1 MNKFVDF
8 FLKRQTLFWAFLTI
22 IVTGGVYAYMVMP
35 KLEDPLISVK
45 QVMVITYYPG
55 ASAHEVELEVTE
67 IMEEELRTIN
77 NISDIRSTSSD
88 NLSMITVNID
98 FSVPA
103 DEIEQRWDIL
113 RRKVANAASRLPS
126 GAMAPVVVDDVS
138 DIYGIVYSLRGE
150 GYSHAELERYAQFIK
165 RELIELKGVRRVSI
179 YGTREECI
187 DISLPKELIA
197 RNSIY
202 ATQIMSTVN
211 AENQPVDADYYDTD
225 GQRLRLDVGS
235 MLRSEQDIQELIMQ
249 TPSGQQVKLN
259 DIATVSREYVE
270 PQTYGF
276 WYDGQPALAICV
288 SMEPDAVVT
297 EVGKRVEAR
306 MTELS
311 ANLPAGFEYDKVYFQ
326 PDKVD
331 SAIQS
336 FIWNLISSVVIVVLI
351 LMLTMGFRGGAIIG
365 VGLVLTVLASFP
377 VLMSLGVTLQRI
389 SLGAFIV
396 AMGMLVDNAVV
407 VLDGIMVDIKNGLPP
422 EKSLFR
428 TVKNTALPLLGATLI
443 GVITFLPIGLSDDT
457 AGEYARDLF
466 LVLGVSLLMS
476 WVLALSQIPV
486 FAKWFLLLRPHAGK
500 GKNEKNGESFM
511 HRFIRK
517 ALNLFMRHKLTTFV
531 VSAAC
536 LLAAVFGFTRVKML
550 FFPDFDYN
558 QLYIEYTLPPQT
570 HPDRIKHDILEITEK
585 LSAHDE
591 IKYIA
596 TSQGSTPARYCLVRS
611 INSRGDNY
619 GELILDFHDYRT
631 AYRMLPAIQKQLRE
645 EYPDAYVRVRKY
657 NFSVETSHTV
667 EALFSGPDPRVL
679 RQLSEQ
685 AKLIMRTSSQVDA
698 YSVCD
703 NWQTKGK
710 TIYAGYAGQAAK
722 RAGVTRGDVAN
733 ALKAATGGLPLG
745 VIYEND
751 KSLLINLKVTNSDG
765 SRIMDLNDIPVWSPI
780 PDMAVEDGE
789 IARVIQGTK
798 PVSDI
803 TGDLFRSVPLSQV
816 ADAFDMEW
824 EETDVSHYNGQ
835 RAIEVQ
841 CDPAEGSTPDMVLAD
856 ITKEIENIEL
866 PEGYS
871 VKWLGE
877 QKLQSD
883 AMANIFKFIPLTI
896 ILILTILLLLFNDI
910 RKLLLI
916 LCCLPFAVVGISPA
930 LLVTGTPFTFMAILG
945 AMGLMG
951 MMIKN
956 SIVLVDEIT
965 RLTKEGMPPYDAII
979 NSTVNRTRPVV
990 MASATTILGMLPLVT
1005 DPMYSSLALVVI
1017 AGLTVGTVITLIL
1030 LPIFY
1035 ALLFRVKTPVQTI
1048 NNA

>member
-1 MNKFVDF
+1 
-8 FLKRQTLFWAFLTI
+8 
-22 IVTGGVYAYMVMP
+22 
-35 KLEDPLISVK
+35 
-45 QVMVITYYPG
+45 
-55 ASAHEVELEVTE
+55 
-67 IMEEELRTIN
+67 
-77 NISDIRSTSSD
+77 
-88 NLSMITVNID
+88 
-98 FSVPA
+98 
-103 DEIEQRWDIL
+103 
-113 RRKVANAASRLPS
+113 
-126 GAMAPVVVDDVS
+126 
-138 DIYGIVYSLRGE
+138 
-150 GYSHAELERYAQFIK
+150 
-165 RELIELKGVRRVSI
+165 
-179 YGTREECI
+179 
-187 DISLPKELIA
+187 
-197 RNSIY
+197 
-202 ATQIMSTVN
+202 
-211 AENQPVDADYYDTD
+211 
-225 GQRLRLDVGS
+225 
-235 MLRSEQDIQELIMQ
+235 
-249 TPSGQQVKLN
+249 
-259 DIATVSREYVE
+259 
-270 PQTYGF
+270 
-276 WYDGQPALAICV
+276 
-288 SMEPDAVVT
+288 MEPDAVVT
-297 EVGKRVEAR
+297 EVGKRVEVR

-311 ANLPAGFEYDKVYFQ
+311 ASLPAGFEYDKVYFQ

-331 SAIQS
+331 SAIHS
-336 FIWNLISSVVIVVLI
+336 FIWNLISSVLIVVLI

-365 VGLVLTVLASFP
+365 AGLVLTVLASFP
-377 VLMSLGVTLQRI
+377 ILMSLGVTLQRI

-466 LVLGVSLLMS
+466 LVLGVSLLVS

-486 FAKWFLLLRPHAGK
+486 FAKWFLPLRPNAGK
-500 GKNEKNGESFM
+500 GKNGKKRKNGESFM

-517 ALNLFMRHKLTTFV
+517 ALNLFMRRKLTTSV
-531 VSAAC
+531 VSVTC
-536 LLAAVFGFTRVKML
+536 LLVAIFGFARVKML

-558 QLYIEYTLPPQT
+558 QLYIEYILPPQT

-585 LSAHDE
+585 LSARDE

-611 INSRGDNY
+611 INSGGDNY

-645 EYPDAYVRVRKY
+645 EYPDAYIRVRKY

-667 EALFSGPDPRVL
+667 EAQFSGPDPRVL

-685 AKLIMRTSSQVDA
+685 AKQIMRNSPQIDT

-710 TIYAGYAGQAAK
+710 TIYAGYDGQAAK
-722 RAGVTRGDVAN
+722 RAGVTRGDMAN

-765 SRIMDLNDIPVWSPI
+765 SGIMDLNDIPVWSPI
-780 PDMAVEDGE
+780 PNIAVEDSE

-798 PVSDI
+798 SVSDI
-803 TGDLFRSVPLSQV
+803 TGDLFRSVPLSQMT
-816 ADAFDMEW
+816 DAFDMAW
-824 EETDVSHYNGQ
+824 EETDVSRYNGQ

-841 CDPAEGSTPDMVLAD
+841 CDPADGSTPDMVLAD
-856 ITKEIENIEL
+856 ITKKIESIKL
-866 PEGYS
+866 PKGYS

-877 QKLQSD
+877 QKLESD
-883 AMANIFKFIPLTI
+883 ALANIFKFIPLTV
-896 ILILTILLLLFNDI
+896 ILILVILLLLFNDI

-916 LCCLPFAVVGISPA
+916 LCCLPFVIVGISPM

-990 MASATTILGMLPLVT
+990 MASATTILGMLPLIT

-1017 AGLTVGTVITLIL
+1017 AGLTVGTIITLIL

-1035 ALLFRVKTPVQTI
+1035 ALLFRVKTPVQKI